1 MQGTNVD
8 CYDLVIIGG
17 GLVGASLALALQPLA
32 EQLNWNICLVENQPP
47 AAESDLQASSLQ
59 KWQPSFDGRST
70 ALAWGTRQIYER
82 LGLWDA
88 LQQHA
93 NPIEHIQITDRGFLG
108 STQLHNTEQQVP
120 ALGYVVPNSWLGKV
134 LWQGLAKAKNTH
146 VLAPAAITSVSFPSA
161 EQAVLEGQL
170 NGAALTLKAR
180 LVVLADGG
188 RSGIKQQ
195 LGIADEVHNYEQSAI
210 VANVRMSKPHQG
222 WAYERFATDGPMALL
237 PLAGR
242 DMALVW
248 TRTSEQVAAEMGKN
262 DAEFLHAIQQS
273 FGNRAGR
280 FQKVGER
287 FAYPLKKVRAKEQ
300 VRRNLVLLGNTAH
313 YLHPVAG
320 QGYNLAIRGVMTLA
334 DALAKG
340 AQQAADNRQAF
351 HPGELPLL
359 QQWQAQRDLDQSS
372 VIGFSHGLIALF
384 ANDTP
389 LLGHAR
395 AAGLIGLNLTAPLR
409 RWITAKAMGV

>member
-1 MQGTNVD
+1 MQQQE
-8 CYDLVIIGG
+8 YDLVIVGG

-32 EQLNWNICLVENQPP
+32 KKLDWKICLVENQPP
-47 AAESDLQASSLQ
+47 TNAPQISD
-59 KWQPSFDGRST
+59 WQPSFDARST
-70 ALAWGTRQIYER
+70 ALAWGTRLIYER
-82 LGLWDA
+82 LGLWQD
-88 LQQHA
+88 LEEHA

-108 STQLHNTEQQVP
+108 ATQLHNTEQQVA
-120 ALGYVVPNSWLGKV
+120 ALGYVVPNIWLGKV
-134 LWQGLAKAKNTH
+134 LWQGLAAAKNTQ
-146 VLAPAAITSVSFPSA
+146 VLAPAVIHSVSFPNP
-161 EQAVLEGQL
+161 EQALLEGEL
-170 NGAALTLKAR
+170 EGKPLALKAK

-195 LGIADEVHNYEQSAI
+195 LGIADAIHDYEQTAI
-210 VANVRMSKPHQG
+210 IANVRMSKPHQG
-222 WAYERFATDGPMALL
+222 WAYERFAADGPMALL

-248 TRTSEQVAAEMGKN
+248 TRTNEQAATDAVLG
-262 DAEFLHAIQQS
+262 DAEFLQAIQKS

-287 FAYPLKKVRAKEQ
+287 FAYPLKKVRSKEQ

-320 QGYNLAIRGVMTLA
+320 QGYNLAIRGVMSLA
-334 DALAKG
+334 EALAAG
-340 AQQAADNRQAF
+340 AQEAASQGRNF

-359 QQWQAQRDLDQSS
+359 EKWQAQRSNDQNN

>member
-1 MQGTNVD
+1 MQQQE
-8 CYDLVIIGG
+8 YDLVIVGG

-32 EQLNWNICLVENQPP
+32 EKLNWKICLVENQPP
-47 AAESDLQASSLQ
+47 TNAPQISD
-59 KWQPSFDGRST
+59 WQPSFDARST
-70 ALAWGTRQIYER
+70 ALAWGTRLIYER
-82 LGLWDA
+82 LGLWQD
-88 LQQHA
+88 LEQHA

-108 STQLHNTEQQVP
+108 ATQLHNTEQQVA
-120 ALGYVVPNSWLGKV
+120 ALGYVVPNIWLGKV
-134 LWQGLAKAKNTH
+134 LWQGLAAAKNTQ
-146 VLAPAAITSVSFPSA
+146 VLAPAAIHFVSFPNP
-161 EQAVLEGQL
+161 EQALLEGEL
-170 NGAALTLKAR
+170 EGKPLALKAK

-195 LGIADEVHNYEQSAI
+195 LGIADAIHDYEQTAI
-210 VANVRMSKPHQG
+210 IANVRMSKPHQG
-222 WAYERFATDGPMALL
+222 WAYERFAADGPMALL
-237 PLAGR
+237 PIAGR

-248 TRTSEQVAAEMGKN
+248 TRTNEQAATDAVLG
-262 DAEFLHAIQQS
+262 DAEFLQAIQKS

-287 FAYPLKKVRAKEQ
+287 FAYPLKKVRSKEQ

-320 QGYNLAIRGVMTLA
+320 QGYNLAIRGVMSLA
-334 DALAKG
+334 EALAAG
-340 AQQAADNRQAF
+340 AQEAASQGRNF

-359 QQWQAQRDLDQSS
+359 EKWQAQRSSDQNN

>member
-1 MQGTNVD
+1 MQQQE
-8 CYDLVIIGG
+8 YDLAIVGG

-32 EQLNWNICLVENQPP
+32 EKLNWKICLIENQPP
-47 AAESDLQASSLQ
+47 RNEPCIKD
-59 KWQPSFDGRST
+59 WQPSFDARST
-70 ALAWGTRQIYER
+70 AISWGTRLIYEQ
-82 LGLWDA
+82 LGLWQD
-88 LQQHA
+88 LKEHA

-108 STQLHNTEQQVP
+108 SSQLHNTEQQVA
-120 ALGYVVPNSWLGKV
+120 ALGYVVPNLWLGKV
-134 LWQGLAKAKNTH
+134 LWQGLVAAKNTQ
-146 VLAPAAITSVSFPSA
+146 VLAPAIIKAVKFPHPK
-161 EQAVLEGQL
+161 QALLEGEL
-170 NGAALTLKAR
+170 NNEPISLKAK
-180 LVVLADGG
+180 LVILADGG

-195 LGIADEVHNYEQSAI
+195 LGIADDVHDYEQTAI
-210 VANVRMSKPHQG
+210 IANVRMSKPHQG

-248 TRTSEQVAAEMGKN
+248 TRTNEQAATDAVLG
-262 DAEFLHAIQQS
+262 DAEFLQAIQQS

-287 FAYPLKKVRAKEQ
+287 FAYPLKKVRSKEQ

-320 QGYNLAIRGVMTLA
+320 QGYNLAIRGVITLA
-334 DALAKG
+334 EALAKG
-340 AQQAADNRQAF
+340 AQQSIDQGLAF
-351 HPGELPLL
+351 HPGDLPLL
-359 QQWQAQRDLDQSS
+359 EKWQAARQGDQAG

-384 ANDTP
+384 ANNTP

-395 AAGLIGLNLTAPLR
+395 AAGLIGLNLTTPLR

>member
-1 MQGTNVD
+1 MQQQE
-8 CYDLVIIGG
+8 YDLVIVGG

-32 EQLNWNICLVENQPP
+32 EKLDWKICLVENQPP
-47 AAESDLQASSLQ
+47 TNAPQISD
-59 KWQPSFDGRST
+59 WQPSFDARST
-70 ALAWGTRQIYER
+70 ALAWGTRLIYER
-82 LGLWDA
+82 LGLWQD
-88 LQQHA
+88 LEQHA

-108 STQLHNTEQQVP
+108 ATQLHNTEQQVA
-120 ALGYVVPNSWLGKV
+120 ALGYVVPNIWLGKV
-134 LWQGLAKAKNTH
+134 LWQGLAAAKNTQ
-146 VLAPAAITSVSFPSA
+146 VLAPAVIHYVSFPSP
-161 EQAVLEGQL
+161 EQALLEGEL
-170 NGAALTLKAR
+170 EDKPLVIKAK

-195 LGIADEVHNYEQSAI
+195 LGIADAIHDYEQTAI
-210 VANVRMSKPHQG
+210 IANVRMSKPHQG
-222 WAYERFATDGPMALL
+222 WAYERFAADGPMALL

-248 TRTSEQVAAEMGKN
+248 TRTNEQAATDAVLG
-262 DAEFLHAIQQS
+262 DAEFLQAIQKS

-287 FAYPLKKVRAKEQ
+287 FAYPLKKVRSKEQ

-320 QGYNLAIRGVMTLA
+320 QGYNLAIRGVMSLA
-334 DALAKG
+334 EALAAG
-340 AQQAADNRQAF
+340 AQEAASQGRNF

-359 QQWQAQRDLDQSS
+359 EKWQAQRSSDQNN

-395 AAGLIGLNLTAPLR
+395 AAGLIGLNLTASLR

>member
-1 MQGTNVD
+1 MQQQE
-8 CYDLVIIGG
+8 YDLAIVGG
-17 GLVGASLALALQPLA
+17 GLVGASLAIALQPLA
-32 EQLNWNICLVENQPP
+32 EKLNWKICLIENQPP
-47 AAESDLQASSLQ
+47 TDEPCIKD
-59 KWQPSFDGRST
+59 WQPSFDARST
-70 ALAWGTRQIYER
+70 AISWGTRLIYER
-82 LGLWDA
+82 LGLWQD
-88 LQQHA
+88 LEQHA

-108 STQLHNTEQQVP
+108 ATQLHNTEQQVA
-120 ALGYVVPNSWLGKV
+120 ALGYVVPNIWLGKV
-134 LWQGLAKAKNTH
+134 LWKGLAAAKNTQ
-146 VLAPAAITSVSFPSA
+146 VLAPATINYVSFPNP
-161 EQAVLEGQL
+161 EQALLEGEL
-170 NGAALTLKAR
+170 EDKPLALKAK

-195 LGIADEVHNYEQSAI
+195 LGIADDVHDYEQTAI
-210 VANVRMSKPHQG
+210 IANVRMSKPHHL
-222 WAYERFATDGPMALL
+222 WAYERFAADGPMALL

-248 TRTSEQVAAEMGKN
+248 TRTSEQAEVDTALN
-262 DAEFLHAIQQS
+262 DAAFLQAIQKS

-287 FAYPLKKVRAKEQ
+287 FAYPLKKIRAKEQ
-300 VRRNLVLLGNTAH
+300 VRQNLVLLGNTAH

-320 QGYNLAIRGVMTLA
+320 QGYNLAIRGVITLA
-334 DALAKG
+334 EALAKG
-340 AQQAADNRQAF
+340 AQQAIDQGLVF

-359 QQWQAQRDLDQSS
+359 EKWQAERVGDQAG

-384 ANDTP
+384 ANDAP

-409 RWITAKAMGV
+409 RWIAAKAMGV

>member
-1 MQGTNVD
+1 MQQQE
-8 CYDLVIIGG
+8 YDLVIVGG

-32 EQLNWNICLVENQPP
+32 EKLNWKICLVENQPP
-47 AAESDLQASSLQ
+47 TNAPQISD
-59 KWQPSFDGRST
+59 WQPSFDARST
-70 ALAWGTRQIYER
+70 ALAWGTRLIYER
-82 LGLWDA
+82 LGLWQD
-88 LQQHA
+88 LEQHA

-108 STQLHNTEQQVP
+108 ATQLHNTEQQVA
-120 ALGYVVPNSWLGKV
+120 ALGYVVPNIWLGKV
-134 LWQGLAKAKNTH
+134 LWQGLAAAKNTQ
-146 VLAPAAITSVSFPSA
+146 VLAPAAIHFVSFPNP
-161 EQAVLEGQL
+161 EQALLEGEL
-170 NGAALTLKAR
+170 EGKPLALKAK

-195 LGIADEVHNYEQSAI
+195 LGIADAIHDYEQTAI
-210 VANVRMSKPHQG
+210 IANVRMSKPHQG

-248 TRTSEQVAAEMGKN
+248 TRTNEQAATDAVLG
-262 DAEFLHAIQQS
+262 DAEFLQAIQQS

-287 FAYPLKKVRAKEQ
+287 FAYPLKKVRSKEQ

-320 QGYNLAIRGVMTLA
+320 QGYNLAIRGVISLA
-334 DALAKG
+334 EALAAG
-340 AQQAADNRQAF
+340 AQEAANQGRNF

-359 QQWQAQRDLDQSS
+359 EKWQAQRSSDQNN

>member
-1 MQGTNVD
+1 MDQQE
-8 CYDLVIIGG
+8 YDLVIVGG

-32 EQLNWNICLVENQPP
+32 EKLNWKICLVENQPP
-47 AAESDLQASSLQ
+47 TNAPQISD
-59 KWQPSFDGRST
+59 WQPSFDARST
-70 ALAWGTRQIYER
+70 ALAWGTRLIYER
-82 LGLWDA
+82 LGLWQDLA
-88 LQQHA
+88 QHA

-108 STQLHNTEQQVP
+108 ATQLHNTEQQVP
-120 ALGYVVPNSWLGKV
+120 ALGYVVLNIWLGKV
-134 LWQGLAKAKNTH
+134 LWQGLAAAKNTQ
-146 VLAPAAITSVSFPSA
+146 VLAPAVIHSVSFSSP
-161 EQAVLEGQL
+161 EQALLEGEL
-170 NGAALTLKAR
+170 EGKPLAIKAK

-195 LGIADEVHNYEQSAI
+195 LGIADAIHDYEQTAI
-210 VANVRMSKPHQG
+210 IANVRMSKPHQG

-237 PLAGR
+237 PLVGR

-248 TRTSEQVAAEMGKN
+248 TRTNEQAATDAVLG
-262 DAEFLHAIQQS
+262 DAEFLQAIQQS

-287 FAYPLKKVRAKEQ
+287 FAYPLKKVRSKEQ

-320 QGYNLAIRGVMTLA
+320 QGYNLAIRGVISLA
-334 DALAKG
+334 EALAAG
-340 AQQAADNRQAF
+340 AQEAANQGRNF

-359 QQWQAQRDLDQSS
+359 EKWQAQRSSDQNN

>member
-1 MQGTNVD
+1 MDQQE
-8 CYDLVIIGG
+8 YDLVIVGG

-32 EQLNWNICLVENQPP
+32 EKLNWKICLVENQPP
-47 AAESDLQASSLQ
+47 TNAPQISD
-59 KWQPSFDGRST
+59 WQPSFDARST
-70 ALAWGTRQIYER
+70 ALAWGTRLIYER
-82 LGLWDA
+82 LGLWQDLA
-88 LQQHA
+88 QHA

-108 STQLHNTEQQVP
+108 ATQLHNTEQQVP
-120 ALGYVVPNSWLGKV
+120 ALGYVVPNIWLGKV
-134 LWQGLAKAKNTH
+134 LWQGLAAAKNTQ
-146 VLAPAAITSVSFPSA
+146 VLAPAVIHSVSFSSP
-161 EQAVLEGQL
+161 EQALLEGEL
-170 NGAALTLKAR
+170 EGKPLAIKAK

-195 LGIADEVHNYEQSAI
+195 LGIADAIHDYEQTAI
-210 VANVRMSKPHQG
+210 IANVRMSKPHQG

-237 PLAGR
+237 PLVGR

-248 TRTSEQVAAEMGKN
+248 TRTNEQAATDAVLG
-262 DAEFLHAIQQS
+262 DAEFLQAIQQS

-287 FAYPLKKVRAKEQ
+287 FAYPLKKVRSKEQ

-320 QGYNLAIRGVMTLA
+320 QGYNLAIRGVISLA
-334 DALAKG
+334 EALAAG
-340 AQQAADNRQAF
+340 AQEAANQGRNF

-359 QQWQAQRDLDQSS
+359 EKWQAQRSSDQNN